1 MYTKRRNKQSE
12 HYSDGKEKWMT
23 QIVSQIQSIH
33 ACTEYEKQRFYSL
46 LCQSFLGV
54 SWHDFLRDFNEKESI
69 IILRKEHSE
78 GEIVGFST
86 LVVLTLPLPSE
97 EVKGVFSGD
106 TVVLPE
112 YRSSTGLGVQLGTYF
127 LRTYEAYPQ
136 HKVYY
141 ILMSK
146 GWRTYKI
153 LPFFF
158 QEFSPSY
165 THSTPECEKG
175 IMHAFGRAKY
185 SRYYQP
191 EHNIIHFDGEAA
203 RLKPE
208 SIDALPNK
216 LDAHTRFY
224 LQANP
229 GYLCGD
235 ELVCVARITPANF
248 APPLRR
254 LLGGCL
260 V

>member
-1 MYTKRRNKQSE
+1 
-12 HYSDGKEKWMT
+12 MT
-23 QIVSQIQSIH
+23 RIVSQIQSIDT
-33 ACTEYEKQRFYSL
+33 CTEQERQQFYSL
-46 LCQSFLGV
+46 LCQCFLGV
-54 SWHDFLRDFNEKESI
+54 SWRDFLQDFSEKESV

-86 LVVLTLPLPSE
+86 LVVLTLALSDE
-97 EVKGVFSGD
+97 EIKAVFSGD

-127 LRTYEAYPQ
+127 LQAYEAYPQ

-158 QEFSPSY
+158 REFSPSY
-165 THSTPECEKG
+165 THSTPESDEVV
-175 IMHAFGRAKY
+175 MHAFGRAKY
-185 SRYYQP
+185 ARYYRP
-191 EHNIIHFDGEAA
+191 ERNIIHFDGEAT

-235 ELVCVARITPANF
+235 ELVCVARITPANL
-248 APPLRR
+248 ATPLRR
-254 LLGGCL
+254 LLAGYL
-260 V
+260 VERRWICSDSVSC

>member
-1 MYTKRRNKQSE
+1 
-12 HYSDGKEKWMT
+12 MT
-23 QIVSQIQSIH
+23 RIVSQTQSIK
-33 ACTEYEKQRFYSL
+33 ACTEQEKQRFYFL

-54 SWHDFLRDFNEKESI
+54 SWHDFLRDFNEKEAV
-69 IILRKEHSE
+69 IILRKEHNE

-86 LVVLTLPLPSE
+86 LVVLTLSLPDE
-97 EVKGVFSGD
+97 EIKAVFSGD

-141 ILMSK
+141 LLMSK

-165 THSTPECEKG
+165 TRSTPECDE
-175 IMHAFGRAKY
+175 MVMRAFGRAKY
-185 SRYYQP
+185 WGSYRP
-191 EHNIIHFDGEAA
+191 ERNIIHFDGEAA

-216 LDAHTRFY
+216 LDAHTHFY

-248 APPLRR
+248 AAPLRR
-254 LLGGCL
+254 LLNGCL